1 MGRHPRQMSETGY
14 YHVVTRGNQRQVIF
28 RQADDYAIY
37 CDLVRA
43 AYETYRVHLAHFCL
57 MPNHT
62 HLLAYA
68 AELQL
73 LSQAM
78 HQLQRRY
85 WFYARRTYQLTG
97 HLWQGRF
104 HSFPIE
110 SEAYLLEAAR
120 YIERNPLE
128 AKLVTRL
135 DDYLWS
141 SYRAYATPHQPTP
154 IPVSATPMYEALGAT
169 PTARQQA
176 YRAFVETPQP
186 YDRSM
191 RRKLQLVTSYAEV

>member
-1 MGRHPRQMSETGY
+1 MGRRPRQASDTGY
-14 YHVVTRGNQRQVIF
+14 YHVVTRGNRRDVVF
-28 RQADDYAIY
+28 HEADDYAAY
-37 CDLVRA
+37 CDLARA
-43 AYETYRVHLAHFCL
+43 ASEAAAVRLAHFCL

-62 HLLAYA
+62 HLLAWA
-68 AELQL
+68 AALPQ
-73 LSQAM
+73 LSQAL

-85 WFYARRTYQLTG
+85 WFYVKRRHGLTG

-128 AKLVTRL
+128 AKLVSAL
-135 DDYLWS
+135 ADDRWS
-141 SYRAYATPHQPTP
+141 SYRTYTGGHPSP
-154 IPVSATPMYEALGAT
+154 IPLSPTPMYEALGPLPA
-169 PTARQQA
+169 ARQQA
-176 YRAFVETPQP
+176 YRTFVETPQP

-191 RRKLQLVTSYAEV
+191 RQKLQRVTAYA

>member
-1 MGRHPRQMSETGY
+1 MGRHPRRASETGY

-28 RQADDYAIY
+28 RQAADYQVY
-37 CDLVRA
+37 CDLVHTAYTHA
-43 AYETYRVHLAHFCL
+43 AVRLAHFCL

-62 HLLAYA
+62 HLLAW
-68 AELQL
+68 AEE
-73 LSQAM
+73 LSHLSRAM

-85 WFYARRTYQLTG
+85 WFYVRRAYHLTG

-120 YIERNPLE
+120 YIERNPVEARLVSTLE
-128 AKLVTRL
+128 G
-135 DDYLWS
+135 YSWS
-141 SYRAYATPHQPTP
+141 SYHAYVSDHSSPIPLMPTP
-154 IPVSATPMYEALGAT
+154 LYEALG
-169 PTARQQA
+169 PTLTVRRQA
-176 YRAFVETPQP
+176 YRAFVATPQP

-191 RRKLQLVTSYAEV
+191 RQKLQHVTAYA